1 MSAPVTSRAGRRAGD
16 LTAVVVPHPRGDRLG
31 DEADHPAAASREPT
45 EATQHLLRLMRTG
58 ATDRAIARELDVSLR
73 TLHRRIARLQSML
86 GVQSRFQ
93 LGVLAAELEWLA
105 MTPPSRAA
113 GE

>member
-1 MSAPVTSRAGRRAGD
+1 MTVTPMTSVVAARPVGWTRN
-16 LTAVVVPHPRGDRLG
+16 
-31 DEADHPAAASREPT
+31 EPT
-45 EATQHLLRLMRTG
+45 TATQHLLQLMRTG

-73 TLHRRIARLQSML
+73 TLNRRIARLQSLL

-93 LGVLAAELEWLA
+93 LGALAAELEWLTV
-105 MTPPSRAA
+105 TPPRAP

>member
-1 MSAPVTSRAGRRAGD
+1 MSRAGRREGHLA
-16 LTAVVVPHPRGDRLG
+16 AVAVPRPRGDRPSG
-31 DEADHPAAASREPT
+31 DHTVAVGKEPT
-45 EATQHLLRLMRTG
+45 AATQRLLRLMCTG

-73 TLHRRIARLQSML
+73 TLNRRIARLQSLL

-105 MTPPSRAA
+105 VVPPQQAV